1 MKEILPGVF
10 HWTTYHEGI
19 GQDVHSYYVSDA
31 KPAYLIDPR
40 VPAEG
45 IGWFGKH
52 NPPANIYLTNRLHYR
67 HSKRFGAYYGAE
79 VWCHEA
85 GLHAFGRD
93 KKVTGFGHGDE
104 LPGGVL
110 ALEVG
115 ALCPEETALYIPLGK
130 GIISVGDAIIRDDG
144 ELEFVPDY
152 LMGDDPEGVMRG
164 LKEAFTSHLKLDFD
178 AMLLAHG
185 KPILRG
191 AKKELRQFLKGLEL

>member
-1 MKEILPGVF
+1 VKEILPGVF

-19 GQDVHSYYVSDA
+19 GQDVHSYYVSGA
-31 KPAYLIDPR
+31 KPPYLIDPR
-40 VPAEG
+40 VPKEG
-45 IGWFGKH
+45 ISWFKTH
-52 NPPANIYLTNRLHYR
+52 SPPENIYLTNRLHYR
-67 HSKRFGAYYGAE
+67 HSKRFAAYYGAQ

-115 ALCPEETALYIPLGK
+115 ALCPEETALHIPLGK

-144 ELEFVPDY
+144 QLEFVPDY
-152 LMGDDPEGVMRG
+152 LMGDDPEGVKRG
-164 LKEAFTSHLKLDFD
+164 LKKAFTSHLKLDFD
-178 AMLLAHG
+178 AMLFAHG
-185 KPILRG
+185 EPIIRG
-191 AKKELRQFLKGLEL
+191 AKRELRRFLKGLEL